1 MIPIDRKLDYNLK
14 TSLGFPDMQ
23 NNSKLII
30 FDFDGTLADTL
41 SALLRITNRL
51 APEFGYS
58 QISDEQ
64 VANLKYLSSWEIIR
78 FSKVALWKLPFLL
91 KRVKEEFPGEV
102 RNVKFFPGVIELLN
116 TLKLQ
121 GYRLGIV
128 SSNSESNIR
137 SLLKANQIED
147 LFDFVTGASTF
158 GKGKAIGKLIKQY
171 DCSKSDVIYIGDEIR
186 DIQAARSISIR
197 IVSVGWGFNA
207 PTALMDRQPDL
218 LITKPLALLNALAR
232 FYPAPTS
239 PFAA

>member
-1 MIPIDRKLDYNLK
+1 
-14 TSLGFPDMQ
+14 MQ

-51 APEFGYS
+51 APEFGYP

-64 VANLKYLSSWEIIR
+64 LANLKYLSSWEIIR

-102 RNVKFFPGVIELLN
+102 RNVKLFPGVIELLN
-116 TLKLQ
+116 ALKLQ

-128 SSNSESNIR
+128 SSNAEENIR
-137 SLLKANQIED
+137 TLLKDNQIEH
-147 LFDFVTGASTF
+147 LFEFVTGASTF

-171 DCSKSDVIYIGDEIR
+171 QCSKSDVI
-186 DIQAARSISIR
+186 
-197 IVSVGWGFNA
+197 
-207 PTALMDRQPDL
+207 
-218 LITKPLALLNALAR
+218 
-232 FYPAPTS
+232 
-239 PFAA
+239 

>member
-1 MIPIDRKLDYNLK
+1 
-14 TSLGFPDMQ
+14 MQ

-41 SALLRITNRL
+41 GALMRICNRL

-58 QISDEQ
+58 QINDEQ
-64 VANLKYLSSWEIIR
+64 FANLKYLSSWEIIK
-78 FSKVALWKLPFLL
+78 FSKVALWKLPFLI
-91 KRVKEEFPGEV
+91 KRVKEEFPAEV
-102 RNVKFFPGVIELLN
+102 RNVKLFPGVIEVLK

-128 SSNSESNIR
+128 SSNAEENIR
-137 SLLKANQIED
+137 ALLHQNQIEH

-158 GKGKAIGKLIKQY
+158 GKGKAIDRLIKQY
-171 DCSKSDVIYIGDEIR
+171 DCAKADVIYIGDEIR

-197 IVSVGWGFNA
+197 VVSVGWGFNA

-218 LITKPLALLNALAR
+218 LITKPLALINALAR
-232 FYPAPTS
+232 FYPPQTS
-239 PFAA
+239 TFAI